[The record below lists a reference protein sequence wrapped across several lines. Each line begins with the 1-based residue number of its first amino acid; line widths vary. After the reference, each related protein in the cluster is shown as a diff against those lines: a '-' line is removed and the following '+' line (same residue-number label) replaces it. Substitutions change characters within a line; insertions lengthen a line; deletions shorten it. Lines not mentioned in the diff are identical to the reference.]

1 MQKDKMTMDLATL
14 SNEEIAAFR
23 RQTVNRIARY
33 HNLQLAKKIQLNS
46 AYGAL
51 G

>member
-1 MQKDKMTMDLATL
+1 MQKDITKMTTEELL
-14 SNEEIAAFR
+14 EHRSSIEKEIAR
-23 RQTVNRIARY
+23 S
-33 HNLQLAKKIQLNS
+33 HNMQLAKKIQLNS

>member
-1 MQKDKMTMDLATL
+1 MQDFKQLTMEGLQEL
-14 SNEEIAAFR
+14 R
-23 RQTVNRIARY
+23 RQTINDIARC
-33 HNLQLAKKIQLNS
+33 NNMQMAKKIQLNS